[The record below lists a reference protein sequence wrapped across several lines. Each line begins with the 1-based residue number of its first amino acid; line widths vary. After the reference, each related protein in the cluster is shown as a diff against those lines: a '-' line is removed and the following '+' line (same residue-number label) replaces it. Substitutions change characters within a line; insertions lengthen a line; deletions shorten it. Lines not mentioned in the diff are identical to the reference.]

1 MEIWRLKYWTH
12 GPGHRKKDGRMES
25 ERGRERERKR
35 KVEEEKERKGEREKN
50 GRWREGEGK
59 WKREV
64 KGKKEKKEKKFW
76 IFSGNHIRED
86 VSRGDSVDELDTTA
100 SLRQLVSE
108 EREKTWRKERKMR
121 FRWMPG
127 LEIITTVTDQW
138 HVMTARH
145 RWRNQAEF
153 LADG

>member
-1 MEIWRLKYWTH
+1 MRLLWRYGALNI
-12 GPGHRKKDGRMES
+12 GRTDLDT
-25 ERGRERERKR
+25 ERKT
-35 KVEEEKERKGEREKN
+35 EEWKAKE
-50 GRWREGEGK
+50 EGKGK

-108 EREKTWRKERKMR
+108 EREKT
-121 FRWMPG
+121 
-127 LEIITTVTDQW
+127 
-138 HVMTARH
+138 
-145 RWRNQAEF
+145 
-153 LADG
+153 